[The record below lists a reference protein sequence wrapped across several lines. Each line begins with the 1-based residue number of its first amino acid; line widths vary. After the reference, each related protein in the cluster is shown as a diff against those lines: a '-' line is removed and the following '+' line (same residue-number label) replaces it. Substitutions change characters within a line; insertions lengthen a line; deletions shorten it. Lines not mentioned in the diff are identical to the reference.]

1 MYTQSERKMS
11 YNKTKGYDFMKD
23 YKESYLYLFNRIT
36 DLMEEM
42 KLIQQEAEEKYIS
55 SGELNVIPF
64 PTKKEKEDT
73 GR

>member
-1 MYTQSERKMS
+1 
-11 YNKTKGYDFMKD
+11 MKD
-23 YKESYLYLFNRIT
+23 YKEPYLYLFNRIT

-42 KLIQQEAEEKYIS
+42 KVIQQEAEEKCIFS
-55 SGELNVIPF
+55 SESTILPF